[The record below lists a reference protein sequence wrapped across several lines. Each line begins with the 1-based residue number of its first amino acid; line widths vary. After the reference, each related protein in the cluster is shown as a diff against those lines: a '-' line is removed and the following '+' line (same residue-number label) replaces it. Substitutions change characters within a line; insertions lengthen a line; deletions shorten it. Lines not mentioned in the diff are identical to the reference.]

1 MRARI
6 HRMIQDFCNARY
18 TIRPAAFASGFSI
31 FVFVFISHCSLFQRV
46 GPADYPAQQV
56 KPESLEH
63 VEAYWIGH
71 ATVLLRIYDRWIL
84 TDPCFST
91 YLGPVKRFVEP
102 ALPPEAL
109 PELDWVLI
117 SHTHFD
123 HLDRASLKRL
133 PRTKRLLT
141 PAGGAVYIPG
151 VAAETISPVEDGTV
165 VEGDGVRVTAVPAQ
179 HFGGRILID
188 NIWDGEPYTGY
199 VIQYKDVTVYFAGDT
214 GYNDTLFK
222 RLGADYDIDI
232 ALIPVGPS
240 GGNGLLREAIGKYV
254 HVDPYEAVQ
263 AFKDTGA
270 RWMVPIHHSTFYR
283 RGGSEMEMIQD
294 AIAKSEL
301 RERILLVG
309 VGERLAFDVR
319 RARMAYLSRGES
331 WPGQEPELS
340 EAMRATGAAG
350 TDQEEDTR
358 MNRAPEDLN

>member
-1 MRARI
+1 MRPRFSSS
-6 HRMIQDFCNARY
+6 RFARY
-18 TIRPAAFASGFSI
+18 LSVLTFALI
-31 FVFVFISHCSLFQRV
+31 THCSLFQSV
-46 GPADYPAQQV
+46 VPPDYPAV
-56 KPESLEH
+56 AESQPLEH
-63 VEAYWIGH
+63 VEVYWIGH

-102 ALPPEAL
+102 AMAIERLPD
-109 PELDWVLI
+109 LDWVLI

-123 HLDRASLKRL
+123 HLDRASLKNL
-133 PRTKRLLT
+133 PAAKQLLT
-141 PAGGAVYIPG
+141 PTGGRPYIPR
-151 VAAETISPVEDGTV
+151 VAANRITSVKDGTV
-165 VEGDGVRVTAVPAQ
+165 VEADGVRVTAVPAQ

-199 VIQYKDVTVYFAGDT
+199 VIEYKDVTIYFAGDT

-222 RLGADYDIDI
+222 KLGADFDIDI

-240 GGNGLLREAIGKYV
+240 GGNQVLRSAIGKYV

-270 RWMVPIHHSTFYR
+270 RWMIPIHHSTFYR
-283 RGGSEMEMIQD
+283 RGGTEMAMIQD

-301 RERILLVG
+301 AERILLVG

-319 RARMAYLSRGES
+319 QNRMAYLSRGES
-331 WPGQEPELS
+331 WLADAQNSLETT
-340 EAMRATGAAG
+340 EAMKVTKTPGALHDPTQRTRPDEAG
-350 TDQEEDTR
+350 
-358 MNRAPEDLN
+358 NLN